1 MIELKNEKVI
11 NFSLC
16 FIYACLVLFFIAHL
30 PLPFISVLAGLCLW
44 NAVITSKNIVKP
56 NAWLANILAAGALGL
71 MIFTIGMSDTVILF
85 VAMLLLSS
93 LFKLLQAKN
102 KKHYQVITTLTFF
115 SLSSVYLFSQTI
127 FTTAVVSFL
136 YVLNFSVMG
145 LLESKHNLKISA
157 KQSSK
162 LLLMALPLA
171 VFLLLFLPKMP
182 AFWQLPGPKLAKT
195 GLSEQVDP
203 FNIAKLSNSD
213 ELVFRAT
220 FNNPPPATPYYWRA
234 IIHDEFNGNAWLT
247 SDFLKY
253 SNQQTNQNLISE
265 KSILIAN
272 YSVIA
277 EPATQKWLYGLT
289 YSTSNSKNVSANAL
303 GLLRKNSYQAKSLQ
317 YDVASYQF
325 SVDSLTEFERN
336 RYTSL
341 SLKQNIKTN
350 KFALQLK
357 EQVTNEQA
365 FYNALLAYFVEQN
378 FTYTLTPTPMSGDNT
393 LDQFLFDNKRGFCG
407 HYASAAAY
415 IFRVAGIP
423 ARVVSGYLGGEYNSD
438 NNTLTVRQYDAHA
451 WVEVYLQNTGWTI
464 FDATAV
470 VAPERLNGS
479 LSQNQELNEEFK
491 NNLDF
496 GLVSLSNFAAIN
508 WLRLEL
514 EQLDY
519 QWSSWVLG
527 FDQEKQ
533 NDFLKSIFGN
543 KKSWMVPLVVL
554 ITAGLSFAIYFVYL
568 NWPKAKP
575 VKLPPIVK
583 AYNEVFDWG
592 NKNKITSA
600 DSLSPSQQLDHM
612 AQQRPNASKELIEFK
627 HLFEN
632 SRYANKP
639 FTKER
644 KTKAKDL
651 IKLIKSSK

>member
-16 FIYACLVLFFIAHL
+16 FIYACLVLFFTAHL

-44 NAVITSKNIVKP
+44 NAVITAKNIAKP

-203 FNIAKLSNSD
+203 FDIAKLSNSD

-234 IIHDEFNGNAWLT
+234 IIHDEFNGNAWLA

-253 SNQQTNQNLISE
+253 SNQQTNQNLITE
-265 KSILIAN
+265 QSILIAN

-325 SVDSLTEFERN
+325 SVDSLNEFERN
-336 RYTSL
+336 RYTFL

-365 FYNALLAYFVEQN
+365 FYDALLAYFVEQN

-479 LSQNQELNEEFK
+479 LSQNQELNDEFK

-612 AQQRPNASKELIEFK
+612 AKQRPNASKELIEFK
-627 HLFEN
+627 QLFEN